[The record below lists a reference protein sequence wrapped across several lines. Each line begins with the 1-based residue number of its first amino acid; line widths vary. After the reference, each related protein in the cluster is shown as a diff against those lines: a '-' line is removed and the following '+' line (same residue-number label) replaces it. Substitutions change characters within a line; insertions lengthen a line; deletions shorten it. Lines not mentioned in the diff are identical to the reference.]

1 LWQPVGALSV
11 RVGALFQNVD
21 SDGDA
26 DVALNPSTLLP
37 LAGYQ
42 KDNNYLP
49 QPFKSELQYYTLDLN
64 WDLGSAKF
72 VSASGFSNQSSNLVA
87 DETRAYGVLFPLFG
101 FTSGLS
107 AFGLDLNTKKITQEF
122 RLSSPSDVKLEWLA
136 GVFYTHEK
144 SSNFEIATAQDF
156 SGAPIVGLNPIA
168 LASIEPTYQEYALF
182 GDVTYHL
189 TDRFDVSGGLRYAE
203 NDQHQNEV
211 TSGALIGI
219 EDVTSSGSEGVWT
232 YNFSPR
238 LHITKD
244 IMTYIRIA
252 SGYQAGAPNIRFP
265 GVPPKVNSDT
275 LLNYEIGLKSEF
287 WDQRTIL
294 NVSAFDVQWKDI
306 QVTGVTSSGTGY
318 LTNGGTARSRGLE
331 GEGTLR
337 PDDGLVLEG
346 SIAYTNAELTQDIPS
361 VGGLS
366 GNRLPFIPL
375 WSGSLRADYTQALSS
390 EWDGHLGA
398 GLRLVGDRYASSPNN
413 IDGFKMNAYNALDL
427 NADISNKRWSVGL
440 FAKNLTN
447 THAYLTDT
455 VIANAASGVFAQV
468 EGVILQPRT
477 IGISLDAKF

>member
-1 LWQPVGALSV
+1 
-11 RVGALFQNVD
+11 
-21 SDGDA
+21 
-26 DVALNPSTLLP
+26 
-37 LAGYQ
+37 
-42 KDNNYLP
+42 
-49 QPFKSELQYYTLDLN
+49 
-64 WDLGSAKF
+64 
-72 VSASGFSNQSSNLVA
+72 
-87 DETRAYGVLFPLFG
+87 
-101 FTSGLS
+101 
-107 AFGLDLNTKKITQEF
+107 
-122 RLSSPSDVKLEWLA
+122 
-136 GVFYTHEK
+136 
-144 SSNFEIATAQDF
+144 
-156 SGAPIVGLNPIA
+156 
-168 LASIEPTYQEYALF
+168 
-182 GDVTYHL
+182 
-189 TDRFDVSGGLRYAE
+189 
-203 NDQHQNEV
+203 
-211 TSGALIGI
+211 
-219 EDVTSSGSEGVWT
+219 
-232 YNFSPR
+232 
-238 LHITKD
+238 
-244 IMTYIRIA
+244 
-252 SGYQAGAPNIRFP
+252 
-265 GVPPKVNSDT
+265 
-275 LLNYEIGLKSEF
+275 
-287 WDQRTIL
+287 
-294 NVSAFDVQWKDI
+294 
-306 QVTGVTSSGTGY
+306 
-318 LTNGGTARSRGLE
+318 LE